1 MNQVGEPAV
10 AGDTGSAQP
19 YPLGRATATAG
30 KVQPAPGTKPK
41 PGRPTILATDL
52 HPQVPAAWYSK
63 ARPCVHCL
71 ARVLRRVERR
81 DGTAFLRVQHAR
93 DCKASGK

>member
-1 MNQVGEPAV
+1 MNQVGVPAV
-10 AGDTGSAQP
+10 AGDTGSAA
-19 YPLGRATATAG
+19 PLAGRATATAA
-30 KVQPAPGTKPK
+30 KAQAAPGTKLK

-63 ARPCVHCL
+63 ARPCVYCL